1 MEDPLSFP
9 DSQYSQPAT
18 QVAAIDDNDASGKPH
33 LWGSLLPVKGG
44 FGPFRFDYDTKRA
57 TFGRSSRSD
66 CLINDMHVSNR
77 HFQLTLHIPD
87 QPVRSTDYTVF
98 VTDLGSRNGTFVNGE
113 ELEKSKQRA
122 LQHFDKISLGNHDT
136 AVEFAFYK
144 EAEANEQSN
153 LAVFKKYNFLHKIG
167 CGGYG
172 EVYLAENKSTAERV
186 AIKKIAKKKFSI
198 IGFRLS
204 TVQKREVEIMRAMQH
219 PCIVQLK
226 DFFEEQDAL
235 YLVLEFADG
244 GELFDLVNEK
254 NEKHETIPESEV
266 QFLFYQIFH
275 AVKYLHG
282 RNIIHRDLKPENILM
297 ANVNNTKI
305 IKVTDFGLSNMVE
318 VDRHRDT
325 VCGTP
330 RYQAPEM
337 LQQYRCPYGKEV
349 DMWSLG
355 VILFICLS
363 GCMPFDEDA
372 AWHNFTLEEQV
383 LKGEFRFDDEA
394 WSSVSSDAKDLI
406 KKLLT
411 VDQKQRC
418 NIDQALEHPWLNGAT
433 TQREAAQALIDT
445 QARLQNHKRKHE

>member
-1 MEDPLSFP
+1 MHNSEIPLP
-9 DSQYSQPAT
+9 GLHTMHNSQKKIHAHAYTHKHARTHLRTHKHAVRVQVGFTVILRLHPCSRAT
-18 QVAAIDDNDASGKPH
+18 Q
-33 LWGSLLPVKGG
+33 
-44 FGPFRFDYDTKRA
+44 
-57 TFGRSSRSD
+57 
-66 CLINDMHVSNR
+66 
-77 HFQLTLHIPD
+77 
-87 QPVRSTDYTVF
+87 
-98 VTDLGSRNGTFVNGE
+98 
-113 ELEKSKQRA
+113 
-122 LQHFDKISLGNHDT
+122 
-136 AVEFAFYK
+136 
-144 EAEANEQSN
+144 
-153 LAVFKKYNFLHKIG
+153 
-167 CGGYG
+167 
-172 EVYLAENKSTAERV
+172 
-186 AIKKIAKKKFSI
+186 
-198 IGFRLS
+198 
-204 TVQKREVEIMRAMQH
+204 